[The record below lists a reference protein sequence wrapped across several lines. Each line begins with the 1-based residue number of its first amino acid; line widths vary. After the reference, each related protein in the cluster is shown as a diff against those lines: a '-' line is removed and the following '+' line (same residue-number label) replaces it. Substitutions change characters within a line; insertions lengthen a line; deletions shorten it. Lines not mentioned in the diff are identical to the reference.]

1 MKKCNW
7 VAAAAA
13 AVVLLPIQSHA
24 SLVLQNAQDFQGSG
38 LGSVNTILTIQS
50 PRNSTDEAGSVG
62 RVIGNPNDV
71 RTGDFKSGASQ
82 TQTRTVS
89 SLGVTSAADLR
100 VVFNALEPGNALNS
114 ILLNDLQLNIYS
126 SAGALLFNS
135 GAFTSISFTDTF
147 TGAGNSGFVFALDGT
162 QAAAAQAVA
171 FGVGFGSNII
181 GLSAS
186 ASNATGGFET
196 FFVASGE
203 SSTSGPARQIPEPGS
218 LALAG
223 LALLGVASSMRRKT

>member
-13 AVVLLPIQSHA
+13 AVVLLPIQAQA
-24 SLVLQNAQDFQGSG
+24 SLVLQSAQDFQGSG

-71 RTGDFKSGASQ
+71 RTGDFMSGASQ

-89 SLGVTSAADLR
+89 SLGVTSASDLR

-135 GAFTSISFTDTF
+135 GAFTSINFADTF
-147 TGAGNSGFVFALDGT
+147 TGAGNSGFVFALDAS
-162 QAAAAQAVA
+162 QAAAAQATA

-181 GLSAS
+181 GLSAR

-196 FFVASGE
+196 FFVASGA
-203 SSTSGPARQIPEPGS
+203 SGTSGPARQIPEPGS